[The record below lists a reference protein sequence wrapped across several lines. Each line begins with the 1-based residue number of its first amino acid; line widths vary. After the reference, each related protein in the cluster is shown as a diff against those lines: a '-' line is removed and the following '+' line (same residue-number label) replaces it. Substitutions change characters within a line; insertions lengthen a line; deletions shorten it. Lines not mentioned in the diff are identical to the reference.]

1 MEGLVKAVGKATAPW
16 WSSTS
21 YEDELDATDAA
32 WVRNGKSDSL
42 DSSEACSPR
51 RRSFGDGPRPIP
63 PLDEDPRRKASYEE
77 EVKDAS
83 PKKKRDQWTCPQC
96 TFLNVENHGKC
107 GVCGSARPQ
116 PPKPPEMPAMV
127 RKAKLG
133 RGSGISLSPD
143 AKRLAALLN
152 VDADTVVVVK
162 PGYEPPPVKE
172 GLDDAE
178 DDATT
183 ATTRAEVILSGA
195 PGI

>member
-63 PLDEDPRRKASYEE
+63 PLDEDPRKRGYEE

-83 PKKKRDQWTCPQC
+83 PSKKVESWTCPHC

-107 GVCGSARPQ
+107 GVCGSARPL

-183 ATTRAEVILSGA
+183 ATTRAESNQ
-195 PGI
+195 

>member
-51 RRSFGDGPRPIP
+51 RSFGDSPRPIP
-63 PLDEDPRRKASYEE
+63 PLDEDPRGRKPSYEE

-83 PKKKRDQWTCPQC
+83 PKKKHDSWTCPQC

-107 GVCGSARPQ
+107 GVCGSARPL
-116 PPKPPEMPAMV
+116 PPPPPVNPLTAG
-127 RKAKLG
+127 KAKLG

-143 AKRLAALLN
+143 AKRLAALLS

-183 ATTRAEVILSGA
+183 ATTRADINQ
-195 PGI
+195 

>member
-16 WSSTS
+16 WSATS

-63 PLDEDPRRKASYEE
+63 PLDEDPRRKVSYEE

-83 PKKKRDQWTCPQC
+83 PSKEARPWTCPQC

-107 GVCGSARPQ
+107 GVCGRRDRYHQSRRRCLL
-116 PPKPPEMPAMV
+116 V
-127 RKAKLG
+127 FGKLNLEGGRDISLAGRQKTSRAVKCG
-133 RGSGISLSPD
+133 RGHGRRREARRYVSS
-143 AKRLAALLN
+143 
-152 VDADTVVVVK
+152 
-162 PGYEPPPVKE
+162 E
-172 GLDDAE
+172 GGF
-178 DDATT
+178 
-183 ATTRAEVILSGA
+183 R
-195 PGI
+195 